1 MNDPIFTQLPENS
14 ELSLPTTQQN
24 GNNSRL
30 AVEDLHRIIETAIA
44 RYWAQGVKIQTP
56 KDLTNLEKV
65 HQVVND
71 FFQHQSTALGAQH
84 QTYFEILQGLYQEF
98 TGNFSTA
105 LNHYQAAITQCRV
118 AIAGSQQ
125 IEDKNQEK
133 WILSQ
138 TAHCYFLQAYWEK
151 DLNHP
156 AWQNTRH
163 YLSQSLQVLAADNW
177 QNLRDDSLTL
187 IGKILRGLE
196 DWEQLKA
203 VAESFLNL
211 YYQAEKGEHQ
221 DPKNLGLSLPQNEK
235 NILSSRLIEA
245 QGFLGEC
252 FIEQWQFE
260 EAKIAIQRALNLY
273 HQSPDRL
280 KHFHSWL
287 HYLLGRVQMGL
298 KEDEQAINLLESA
311 KESIIFEADPQLYLA
326 ILIEL
331 RYCYCKRQD
340 AIEVLA
346 IDQLY
351 QALEY
356 RMGKRAF
363 IGLNPLSSFCLLKLI
378 HPLIPYSLFTEN
390 ERDSGVIPTEI
401 SHSERIQDLQTI
413 QSLISDRETRILIFY
428 GDRGIGKT
436 SLIQSGLIP
445 NLDSIQ
451 NFPILI
457 QDLTNWQFIFKQ
469 QLHLFFSNHGIANDD
484 VKSVRLSN
492 QELFKDQQILLNQLQ
507 QLEKQ
512 SIQVVVI
519 IDSLED
525 CFNLQLSNYLDRT
538 FWQFLGECFSQT
550 NLQVIFC
557 TTPDYVTPL
566 LNHFS
571 AEFKQNAVLKQIAF
585 YQLHPFSEE
594 QAWQVIQA
602 LSHKTNFPLPPDLIA
617 AIIRDLRD
625 RDHQINCR
633 ELQILGTVLE
643 DQKIKSLKQ
652 YQIQGKDKF
661 IEYYIETILKNCGA
675 NDQKIASICLYLLS
689 QFNQSLTL
697 KNLSELKEQ
706 LKHYCISITLEQLT
720 PVLALLV
727 KSGLIKTVINNQ
739 EIYYCILTR
748 PLAKNIRNSAL
759 ILQHDLASNSEQN
772 NAYLINSKET
782 LIDRSLIDKKIEEAQ
797 QQLEDAQTQYQ
808 NVLIGIRLERQSLI
822 TLKQFESQQIDGLLL
837 ALKAGKELQQ
847 LLKEDTPIMDYPSIS
862 PLLTLQTIL
871 SQIYERNRFQQRASI
886 TDLHI
891 SPNDQLILTA
901 SSDGN
906 ARIWD
911 RFGKKLATLKGHSS
925 AITGVRWSRDGNHI
939 LTASA
944 DQTARLWSGKGEL
957 VAVLQGHQDWVRS
970 AEFSPDHQWIVT
982 ASRDGTVRLWDLLGE
997 ERSVFRGHQSWVRN
1011 AEFSPNSQYVLT
1023 ASKDGTARLW
1033 NLRGQELLNLKGHQ
1047 SWVRNAHFSQDGQL
1061 VVTASADGTAKIWD
1075 LSGKVLAN
1083 LQGHQNWVRNAEFN
1097 PTGDLV
1103 VTASADGTARIW
1115 DLSGKAIAILQG
1127 HQQGLYDAHFSPNG
1141 QFIVTTSPDRTA
1153 RLWNRKGKALVILRG
1168 HQQDVYQAEF
1178 SHDSHRLVTV
1188 SADRTARLWDLSD
1201 KGAIVLRGH
1210 THWVRNAHFN
1220 YDGSC
1225 IVTTSRDKTARL
1237 WDNQGKPL
1245 AILED
1250 HQDWVR
1256 NACFSSNGQLIA
1268 TASADKTAQLWS
1280 ITGKKLTTFQGHHDA
1295 VLEVQFSLNGQY
1307 LVTASKDKT
1316 ARVWTTSGRTLAV
1329 LRKHQDAVY
1338 SASFSPD
1345 GQFIVTASGDGTAC
1359 IWDIIGREMA
1369 TCTGHEQPIYSAQLS
1384 ADNEFLV
1391 TASADKTA
1399 RVWDITGKQIALLA
1413 GHHGMIYQ
1421 ARFSP
1426 DEHLIVTASADKTA
1440 CIWGRSGQKIA
1451 VLYGHQALVSSAEWS
1466 PDGQLIVTASEDG
1479 TARLWDR
1486 MGRELATL
1494 QGHQSWVR
1502 TAEFSP
1508 DGRCIITASTDGTAR
1523 IWQIDSL
1530 EKLMNKGRDWLQD
1543 YLSNNAHG
1551 KEAEKTIIRSATEP
1565 SVLFNREGE
1574 ATVLSSQSR

>member
-1 MNDPIFTQLPENS
+1 MNDPLSPQLPKNS
-14 ELSLPTTQQN
+14 ELSFPTTQQN
-24 GNNSRL
+24 GDNSRL
-30 AVEDLHRIIETAIA
+30 SLADLHCLIETAIG
-44 RYWAQGVKIQTP
+44 RYWSRGVKIKTQ
-56 KDLTNLEKV
+56 KDLINLEKV
-65 HQVVND
+65 IQVVND
-71 FFQHQSTALGAQH
+71 SLTNQSTSLDAQN

-98 TGNFSTA
+98 TGNFSAA
-105 LNHYQAAITQCRV
+105 LNYYQA

-125 IEDKNQEK
+125 IEDNNQEK
-133 WILSQ
+133 WILIQ

-151 DLNHP
+151 ELGHP

-163 YLSQSLQVLAADNW
+163 YLSQSLQFLAADNW

-273 HQSPDRL
+273 HQSPDGL

-298 KEDEQAINLLESA
+298 KGDEQAINLLESA

-340 AIEVLA
+340 AIEALA

-356 RMGKRAF
+356 RMGKRSF
-363 IGLNPLSSFCLLKLI
+363 IGINALSNVSLLKLI

-413 QSLISDRETRILIFY
+413 QSLISDRQTRILIVY

-445 NLDSIQ
+445 NLDSTQ

-492 QELFKDQQILLNQLQ
+492 QELFKDHQILFNQLQ

-571 AEFKQNAVLKQIAF
+571 AEFKQNAVLKKITF

-617 AIIRDLRD
+617 AIIRDLRDRTVPFRDHAVPLRD

-661 IEYYIETILKNCGA
+661 IEYYIETILKNCSA

-697 KNLSELKEQ
+697 KNLSE
-706 LKHYCISITLEQLT
+706 
-720 PVLALLV
+720 
-727 KSGLIKTVINNQ
+727 ING
-739 EIYYCILTR
+739 
-748 PLAKNIRNSAL
+748 PA
-759 ILQHDLASNSEQN
+759 
-772 NAYLINSKET
+772 
-782 LIDRSLIDKKIEEAQ
+782 
-797 QQLEDAQTQYQ
+797 
-808 NVLIGIRLERQSLI
+808 
-822 TLKQFESQQIDGLLL
+822 
-837 ALKAGKELQQ
+837 
-847 LLKEDTPIMDYPSIS
+847 
-862 PLLTLQTIL
+862 
-871 SQIYERNRFQQRASI
+871 
-886 TDLHI
+886 
-891 SPNDQLILTA
+891 A
-901 SSDGN
+901 SSG
-906 ARIWD
+906 
-911 RFGKKLATLKGHSS
+911 
-925 AITGVRWSRDGNHI
+925 
-939 LTASA
+939 
-944 DQTARLWSGKGEL
+944 
-957 VAVLQGHQDWVRS
+957 VLQ
-970 AEFSPDHQWIVT
+970 
-982 ASRDGTVRLWDLLGE
+982 
-997 ERSVFRGHQSWVRN
+997 
-1011 AEFSPNSQYVLT
+1011 
-1023 ASKDGTARLW
+1023 
-1033 NLRGQELLNLKGHQ
+1033 
-1047 SWVRNAHFSQDGQL
+1047 
-1061 VVTASADGTAKIWD
+1061 
-1075 LSGKVLAN
+1075 
-1083 LQGHQNWVRNAEFN
+1083 
-1097 PTGDLV
+1097 
-1103 VTASADGTARIW
+1103 
-1115 DLSGKAIAILQG
+1115 
-1127 HQQGLYDAHFSPNG
+1127 
-1141 QFIVTTSPDRTA
+1141 
-1153 RLWNRKGKALVILRG
+1153 
-1168 HQQDVYQAEF
+1168 
-1178 SHDSHRLVTV
+1178 
-1188 SADRTARLWDLSD
+1188 
-1201 KGAIVLRGH
+1201 
-1210 THWVRNAHFN
+1210 
-1220 YDGSC
+1220 
-1225 IVTTSRDKTARL
+1225 
-1237 WDNQGKPL
+1237 
-1245 AILED
+1245 
-1250 HQDWVR
+1250 
-1256 NACFSSNGQLIA
+1256 
-1268 TASADKTAQLWS
+1268 
-1280 ITGKKLTTFQGHHDA
+1280 
-1295 VLEVQFSLNGQY
+1295 
-1307 LVTASKDKT
+1307 
-1316 ARVWTTSGRTLAV
+1316 
-1329 LRKHQDAVY
+1329 
-1338 SASFSPD
+1338 
-1345 GQFIVTASGDGTAC
+1345 
-1359 IWDIIGREMA
+1359 
-1369 TCTGHEQPIYSAQLS
+1369 
-1384 ADNEFLV
+1384 
-1391 TASADKTA
+1391 
-1399 RVWDITGKQIALLA
+1399 
-1413 GHHGMIYQ
+1413 
-1421 ARFSP
+1421 
-1426 DEHLIVTASADKTA
+1426 
-1440 CIWGRSGQKIA
+1440 
-1451 VLYGHQALVSSAEWS
+1451 
-1466 PDGQLIVTASEDG
+1466 
-1479 TARLWDR
+1479 
-1486 MGRELATL
+1486 
-1494 QGHQSWVR
+1494 
-1502 TAEFSP
+1502 
-1508 DGRCIITASTDGTAR
+1508 
-1523 IWQIDSL
+1523 
-1530 EKLMNKGRDWLQD
+1530 
-1543 YLSNNAHG
+1543 
-1551 KEAEKTIIRSATEP
+1551 
-1565 SVLFNREGE
+1565 LFF
-1574 ATVLSSQSR
+1574 